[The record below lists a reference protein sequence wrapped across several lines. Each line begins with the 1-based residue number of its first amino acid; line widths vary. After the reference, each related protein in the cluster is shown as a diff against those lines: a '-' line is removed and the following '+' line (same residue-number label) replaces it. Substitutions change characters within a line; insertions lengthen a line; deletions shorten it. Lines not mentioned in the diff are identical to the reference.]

1 MRTEREL
8 REGRDL
14 PVTEGPW
21 RWWHGGAGSAVV
33 GAEAAGS
40 GAGGQEGLGEKKPG
54 PRAQYPMEMGL
65 RVTGSGGD
73 GAEGTW
79 IQQRTT
85 STVPGWEEEAGTACT
100 TMVAGGG
107 EEAVACFGLVG
118 GEARRRWGSGL
129 VAQGETRKLEGDSI
143 HSPFANTQRFYAKL
157 SNTLPQLRI
166 SDSCRLTRQSVKWND
181 KSVKSTRYY
190 VIDRY
195 TFVNTLRK
203 SLGLP
208 IENGA
213 RHCCP
218 AAFRPPH
225 ITGLARSNTHLRY
238 RR

>member
-129 VAQGETRKLEGDSI
+129 VAQGETRKLEGEERRRTGESHGEEIEKDRERIESWRKKLVWASRSDACALHQSGSFGVGQSI
-143 HSPFANTQRFYAKL
+143 PCMCA
-157 SNTLPQLRI
+157 P
-166 SDSCRLTRQSVKWND
+166 
-181 KSVKSTRYY
+181 
-190 VIDRY
+190 
-195 TFVNTLRK
+195 
-203 SLGLP
+203 P
-208 IENGA
+208 IEGKHPDRVLVWHRKNI
-213 RHCCP
+213 H
-218 AAFRPPH
+218 PH
-225 ITGLARSNTHLRY
+225 VSSGGFYSKTSIRSV
-238 RR
+238 